1 MTSVF
6 ILRRTMREARRSQ
19 AALEATPDL
28 LVVGVADSL
37 SRARTLLQVCD
48 GDVLLADLRLEDGS
62 LVGLLA
68 EIRSATPASDRPRV
82 IAVASANDDP
92 LLFGALRGG
101 AVSYMLDIDAG
112 EAPAPAIRR
121 LLRGEA
127 MVAPGIARQ
136 ALAFFGVT
144 NIAGTTAPV
153 NERAL
158 DWATDGQNPLRLSR
172 AEQHMLMLLSHGHGV
187 GQIAMRMGVSAES
200 IGRRVANVYRKMQWD
215 VRSGSLSLQ
224 AA

>member
-6 ILRRTMREARRSQ
+6 ILRRTMRDARRSQ

-37 SRARTLLQVCD
+37 ARARTLLEGCD
-48 GDVLLADLRLEDGS
+48 GDVLLADLRLEDGN
-62 LVGLLA
+62 LLGLLNQMRA
-68 EIRSATPASDRPRV
+68 VQPASDRPRV
-82 IAVASANDDP
+82 IAVATATDDP
-92 LLFGALRGG
+92 MLFGALRGG
-101 AVSYMLDIDAG
+101 AESFLLDLDAN

-127 MVAPGIARQ
+127 SASAGIARQ
-136 ALAFFGVT
+136 VLSFFGV
-144 NIAGTTAPV
+144 ASSGAMPSV

-158 DWATDGQNPLRLSR
+158 DWVADGHNPLCLSR
-172 AEQHMLMLLSHGHGV
+172 AEQHMLTLLSQGNSV
-187 GQIAMRMGVSAES
+187 GPIAVRMGVSVES
-200 IGRRVANVYRKMQWD
+200 IGRRIANIYRKIQWD